1 LPAIAPIAC
10 SAKTEND
17 ILRPEESARRGMSLQ
32 DAVVPVLLIAVPL
45 AVLALID
52 NFSGRN
58 ST

>member
-1 LPAIAPIAC
+1 
-10 SAKTEND
+10 
-17 ILRPEESARRGMSLQ
+17 MSLQ